1 MSEELLEYK
10 CPNCGGKVE
19 FDSHSQNMKCPY
31 CDSEFDVESLAAM
44 DESLGD
50 AKPDDMQWNTDSS
63 DQWSDEDADGMR
75 TYLCDSCGG
84 EIVCDANTA
93 ASACPFCG
101 SPVVMAGNVAGTLRP
116 DLVIPFKIDKKAAKE
131 ALKRHTTGKKLLP
144 KIFCDENHLEE
155 IQGIYVPFWLFD
167 ADADVQLRFRGT
179 KNRIWSDRNYN
190 YTETQYYSVQ
200 RGGSLSFSGV
210 PVDSSE
216 KMPDDLM
223 ESIEPYNLSD
233 AVDFQTA
240 YLSGYLAEKYGST
253 ADDCVPR
260 ANKRLR
266 QTAQAVADR
275 YGIPVVV
282 DERFIEQDF
291 GIYEGVDRAHP
302 GFLAGKRKFC
312 FRHPGGESM
321 MQLAQRVYNGLDDIR
336 KNYTG
341 KNVLVVC
348 HGGVCRMIRTYFE
361 DMENETFSTYSP
373 DNASLTEYEI

>member
-210 PVDSSE
+210 PVDSSA

-260 ANKRLR
+260 ANERVR
-266 QTAQAVADR
+266 QTAQAVFRSQIQGYTSLIPEQPNVQLKSGTVKYILLPVWLLSTTWNGER
-275 YGIPVVV
+275 YTFAMNG
-282 DERFIEQDF
+282 QT
-291 GIYEGVDRAHP
+291 
-302 GFLAGKRKFC
+302 GKFVGNLPMDKKAYWTWRLGLTAAI
-312 FRHPGGESM
+312 GGAIWLL
-321 MQLAQRVYNGLDDIR
+321 MQL
-336 KNYTG
+336 
-341 KNVLVVC
+341 
-348 HGGVCRMIRTYFE
+348 MF
-361 DMENETFSTYSP
+361 
-373 DNASLTEYEI
+373 